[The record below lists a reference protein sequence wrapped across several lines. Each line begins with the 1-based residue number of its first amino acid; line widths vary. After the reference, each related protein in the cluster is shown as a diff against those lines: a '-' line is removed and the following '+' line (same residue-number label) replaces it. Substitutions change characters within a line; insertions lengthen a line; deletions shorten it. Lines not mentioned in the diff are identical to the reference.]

1 METATRRALAIF
13 GATSVAAFWVN
24 AAGHIWM
31 RRTGNPLV
39 RDYKATLQYRSAII
53 GDSTLLPLINLLLDR
68 QLDAWGKELG
78 HRGAAPRGRLVRAV
92 VAGLGVTAAFHV
104 YQGVFKLTNWT
115 MPRPWRWNFFGYYH
129 ALYMTCQCVYL
140 AYVCAAATAQVR
152 DAGAGALLTK
162 RLFAAAA
169 CLLSWAALLYTDYY

>member
-31 RRTGNPLV
+31 SRRGNPLV
-39 RDYKATLQYRSAII
+39 REYKATLQYRSAII
-53 GDSTLLPLINLLLDR
+53 GDSTLLPLLNALLDR
-68 QLDAWGKELG
+68 QLDAWGEGL
-78 HRGAAPRGRLVRAV
+78 HSDAAPRGRLAHAAV
-92 VAGLGVTAAFHV
+92 VGLGVTAAFHV

-129 ALYMTCQCVYL
+129 ALYMACQCVYL
-140 AYVCAAATAQVR
+140 AYVCAAAAARVR
-152 DAGAGALLTK
+152 AEGAEALVTR
-162 RLFAAAA
+162 RLLAAAV